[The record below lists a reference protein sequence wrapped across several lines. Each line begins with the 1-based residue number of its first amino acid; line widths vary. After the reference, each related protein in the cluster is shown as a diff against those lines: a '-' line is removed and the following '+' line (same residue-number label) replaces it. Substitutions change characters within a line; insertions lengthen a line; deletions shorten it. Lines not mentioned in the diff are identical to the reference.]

1 MLNGH
6 AKAQANLNKK
16 RSRNWAMLEQLEER
30 VVGGKKTNEKSQ
42 GERMMAWIP
51 AKARKVEGKDQWGT
65 VSQRRVS
72 WDWGRETVE
81 PKVTP

>member
-6 AKAQANLNKK
+6 AKAQAILNKK

-42 GERMMAWIP
+42 GERMMARIP
-51 AKARKVEGKDQWGT
+51 AKARKM
-65 VSQRRVS
+65 
-72 WDWGRETVE
+72 
-81 PKVTP
+81 